1 MRPQYRARFTNSANP
16 NPERPVEAYFTDIR
30 NAHFWRDTML
40 LVAAP
45 NSSVTL
51 YQTVEQQV
59 GLWVKPD
66 PPKPDPPKLEPP
78 PQPIPIP
85 QMAPPPGVSSGNTS
99 AGVDGG
105 GIDPGSGDLCV
116 ACGRFQL
123 PRWSGVT
130 MARKCYGCGRV
141 QDRNLI
147 TDPIGKDGA

>member
-66 PPKPDPPKLEPP
+66 PPKPEPP

-85 QMAPPPGVSSGNTS
+85 QMAPPLGVSSGNTS

-123 PRWSGVT
+123 PR
-130 MARKCYGCGRV
+130 
-141 QDRNLI
+141 
-147 TDPIGKDGA
+147 